1 MHGARRPV
9 FDGFGLAGTTTVMEA
24 VCGAA
29 PGGSV
34 GHGPESI
41 DALARLFADSHSMPI
56 AMSDERSNHV
66 VLTAPTCR
74 IRHDGLVSY
83 ALYRE

>member
-1 MHGARRPV
+1 
-9 FDGFGLAGTTTVMEA
+9 VMEA

-34 GHGPESI
+34 GHGPELI

-56 AMSDERSNHV
+56 AMSDAR
-66 VLTAPTCR
+66 
-74 IRHDGLVSY
+74 
-83 ALYRE
+83 